1 MVHGMEHRAAEQY
14 LSSPAHCQKS
24 PASPKWDAGVLA
36 GNHHAMAKLR
46 GMGPLLSPTSLGDVQ
61 ESRLLSPPFSK
72 RDVSMKF
79 VAKAEA
85 SPEKHK

>member
-1 MVHGMEHRAAEQY
+1 MAWSTEQ
-14 LSSPAHCQKS
+14 LNSTSVVQPIAKKS
-24 PASPKWDAGVLA
+24 PASPKGDAGVLA